1 MQMEIAGE
9 SQRIALFGLFGIGN
23 LGNDATLWVT
33 LHHLRT
39 RLPQVR
45 IVCVCNEIPAVV
57 SSYGVTVLALNQ
69 LPIRGRWRIANRAL
83 RNVYAAL
90 ATFVTGPLRVRRMA
104 GQLNDVDQF
113 LIVGTG
119 ILDDFGL
126 LPWDMPTWLLGW
138 CQAARKIGAS
148 VQLIAVGAGPIE
160 NRVNRF
166 IMKRAI
172 KLATKRSFRD
182 TGSRDYVE
190 RLDLDTKNDAVVPDL
205 VFGLPAEIIH
215 GYRTPST
222 SPGVIGVGLMGY
234 YGWEADEIKGRMVYR
249 GYISKMGLF
258 VKNLLERGYTVRL
271 LIGEMPT
278 DEPAV
283 SDVLDV
289 IFSGNGG
296 VQNPKLFAEPIDSF
310 ERLLG
315 EIERTDMVVASRFH
329 NVVCALALGRP
340 AMSIGYAEKF
350 ELLMEEFGLGEYCQ
364 NIEQLDVQEL
374 MQQFENL
381 IRKYSCLKELVQEK
395 SKQYRVSLEAF
406 FDTVFAR

>member
-1 MQMEIAGE
+1 
-9 SQRIALFGLFGIGN
+9 
-23 LGNDATLWVT
+23 
-33 LHHLRT
+33 
-39 RLPQVR
+39 
-45 IVCVCNEIPAVV
+45 
-57 SSYGVTVLALNQ
+57 
-69 LPIRGRWRIANRAL
+69 
-83 RNVYAAL
+83 
-90 ATFVTGPLRVRRMA
+90 
-104 GQLNDVDQF
+104 
-113 LIVGTG
+113 
-119 ILDDFGL
+119 
-126 LPWDMPTWLLGW
+126 
-138 CQAARKIGAS
+138 
-148 VQLIAVGAGPIE
+148 
-160 NRVNRF
+160 
-166 IMKRAI
+166 
-172 KLATKRSFRD
+172 
-182 TGSRDYVE
+182 
-190 RLDLDTKNDAVVPDL
+190 
-205 VFGLPAEIIH
+205 
-215 GYRTPST
+215 
-222 SPGVIGVGLMGY
+222 MGY